1 MVGLEPT
8 SFVCKTNVLP
18 VILHSHINQKIFMK
32 PIGLEPIQLISKTNA
47 LPIKLGLSIITNVL
61 LPHQL
66 PLARPCYDLAP
77 IANKIIFIN

>member
-18 VILHSHINQKIFMK
+18 VILHSITLKLPMLAHASIIIIQMK

-47 LPIKLGLSIITNVL
+47 LPFKLGFFTIL
-61 LPHQL
+61 
-66 PLARPCYDLAP
+66 
-77 IANKIIFIN
+77 